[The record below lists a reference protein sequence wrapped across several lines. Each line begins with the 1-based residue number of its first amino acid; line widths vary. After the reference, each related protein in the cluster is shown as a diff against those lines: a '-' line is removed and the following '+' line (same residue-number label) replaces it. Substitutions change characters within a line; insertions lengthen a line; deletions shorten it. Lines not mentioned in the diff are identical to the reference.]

1 VYDLVGVSLGSNQ
14 NEILVSTNILR
25 HVEFDSVKVV
35 PKVSNV
41 SDISLLDKE
50 EANPTRDGQL
60 LSSLVR
66 VGS

>member
-1 VYDLVGVSLGSNQ
+1 
-14 NEILVSTNILR
+14 
-25 HVEFDSVKVV
+25 VEFDSVKVV

-41 SDISLLDKE
+41 SDILLLDEE